1 MERKLAAILSADV
14 SGYSRLMGEDEVGTI
29 QTLTAHRAVTDSLIQ
44 QHHGRVVNTAGD
56 SILAE
61 FASAVD
67 AVQCAVDIQHALKA
81 NNADLSL
88 TRQMEFRIGIN
99 VGDVV
104 VRGEELYGDGVNI
117 AARLQA
123 LADIGG
129 VFISGTVYD
138 QVKNKLALRY
148 EDLGQQMVKNIAE
161 PVRVF
166 RVAIE
171 VPSPLV
177 GEGQGEGAVQDSAS
191 QKAKVKGQKAKVED
205 RRRMR
210 LTRQILVGLV
220 LIAGVIAAVHYIPF
234 SAFRNPQS
242 PIRNQAALPL
252 PDKPSIVVLPFVNI
266 SKDPEQDYF
275 SNGITEV
282 LTSDLSRISSLFVIA
297 RNTAFT
303 YQGKAVNVQDIGK
316 ELGVHYVLEGSV
328 QKAGEQVR
336 IVAQLIDTTT
346 GSHIW
351 SERYDRSFKDIF
363 ALQDEIVQKIVTTL
377 KLQLTLQ
384 EQGWIV
390 RKRTDNLEAYDYV
403 LRGVDYFWRSTKES
417 LAQARQMYEK
427 AIALDP
433 QYAEAHAWLG
443 VTYYREWIW
452 RWSAD
457 PQTLERALTLAQR
470 ATALDDALPVAHSL
484 LGLSYVRKQQ
494 YDQAIAEGERAIALD
509 PNNADSYAWQAEVLN
524 VAGRSERALKMVEQ
538 AMRLNPRYP
547 FYYLTQLGVAYH
559 LTGRYAEAVATMKE
573 AINRSPAHPGALFY
587 LVHSYVSQWAFQQG
601 ADAHTLEEAFTAA
614 QRVITLNDISPW
626 GHAVLGYVYL
636 WQKQYEQASA
646 EMERAIGLDPN
657 LALSHAL
664 LAETWS
670 RTNKREEALYVV
682 ERALH
687 CTPRIVDE
695 HLSSVGVAYSLAG
708 KPEEAIAP
716 LRRYLSHYVN
726 HLGTHLTLAAVYS
739 ELGKDAEAQA
749 EAAEVLRINPKFSL
763 EVHKER
769 VPIKDPA
776 TLERHIAVLRK
787 AGLK

>member
-1 MERKLAAILSADV
+1 MAEVAQAETRKLAAIMFTDIVGFSRQMGSDEARTLRLLEVQNRLIHQAV
-14 SGYSRLMGEDEVGTI
+14 SE
-29 QTLTAHRAVTDSLIQ
+29 
-44 QHHGRVVNTAGD
+44 HHGHVIKTIGDAFLVDFPSIVN
-56 SILAE
+56 
-61 FASAVD
+61 
-67 AVQCAVDIQHALKA
+67 AVQCAQQIQAQLRALNAEKDKA
-81 NNADLSL
+81 E
-88 TRQMEFRIGIN
+88 QIHVRIGIHSGDI
-99 VGDVV
+99 VQRDGDVF
-104 VRGEELYGDGVNI
+104 GDGVNI
-117 AARLQA
+117 ASRLQA
-123 LADIGG
+123 LAEPDSIC
-129 VFISGTVYD
+129 ISQVVYQEVVKKLDLGTV
-138 QVKNKLALRY
+138 VS
-148 EDLGQQMVKNIAE
+148 LGKPTLKNIAE
-161 PVRVF
+161 RFPVYALLPEAPQGVRRVLHEQRVKLSQWRRTGQIAAAALVVVWAGVVTYRLLLPAPPTGQPE
-166 RVAIE
+166 RVA
-171 VPSPLV
+171 PTSP
-177 GEGQGEGAVQDSAS
+177 Q
-191 QKAKVKGQKAKVED
+191 
-205 RRRMR
+205 
-210 LTRQILVGLV
+210 
-220 LIAGVIAAVHYIPF
+220 P
-234 SAFRNPQS
+234 
-242 PIRNQAALPL
+242 ALPL
-252 PDKPSIVVLPFVNI
+252 PDKPSIVVLPFVNL
-266 SKDPEQDYF
+266 SQDPEQDYF

-328 QKAGEQVR
+328 QKAHDQVR

-351 SERYDRSFKDIF
+351 SERYDRPLKELF

-377 KLQLTLQ
+377 KLQLSLR
-384 EQGWIV
+384 EEGWIM

-403 LRGVDYFWRSTKES
+403 LRGVGYFWRSTKES

-427 AIALDP
+427 AIVLDP
-433 QYAEAHAWLG
+433 QYAEAYAWLG
-443 VTYYREWIW
+443 VAYYREWIW
-452 RWSAD
+452 RWNAD
-457 PQTLERALTLAQR
+457 PQTLERAFTLAQQ
-470 ATALDDALPVAHSL
+470 ATALDDSLPIAHSL

-494 YDQAIAEGERAIALD
+494 YDQAIAESERAITLD

-524 VAGRSERALKMVEQ
+524 VAGRSELALKMVEQ

-573 AINRSPAHPGALFY
+573 AINRSPAHPGAPFY

-601 ADAHTLEEAFTAA
+601 ADAHTLEEAVTAA

-626 GHAVLGYVYL
+626 GHVVLGYVYL

-646 EMERAIGLDPN
+646 EMERAIVLDPN

-670 RTNKREEALYVV
+670 RMNKREEALHVV

-695 HLSSVGVAYSLAG
+695 HLSSVGVTYSLAG

-716 LRRYLSHYVN
+716 LRQYLTHYVN
-726 HLGTHLTLAAVYS
+726 HLGTHLALAAVYS
-739 ELGKDAEAQA
+739 ELGRDTEAQA
-749 EAAEVLRINPKFSL
+749 EAAEVLRINPQFSL

-769 VPIKDPA
+769 VPIRDPA
-776 TLERHIAVLRK
+776 TLERHIAALRK